1 MHDFSLNY
9 SKKKSFFLLFHFTL
23 GYFLIYPLILFAIIA
38 AFGIESWLFD
48 GKADTLYS
56 IVMLVTSIF
65 LTKDLLIR
73 SINEL
78 ADNPGKVF
86 KTIITTLPLMLL
98 GSIVTNLLITQFT
111 GQVEAENQSMIID
124 LYAQAP
130 YLIVI
135 QALLYA
141 PIVEEIMFRGLIFG
155 ALSKKSMFLA
165 TLISSSLF
173 GLAHVYN
180 SVLSGNLGDLWFF
193 FTYALLGYF
202 LNRAYIKSGS
212 IVSSMALHFI
222 NNAIGLLAISA
233 IGMF

>member
-23 GYFLIYPLILFAIIA
+23 GYFLVYPMILFVILSV
-38 AFGIESWLFD
+38 FGIDSWLYD
-48 GKADTLYS
+48 GKADTIYS
-56 IVMLVTSIF
+56 IIMLVVSIYF
-65 LTKDLLIR
+65 TKGLLLR

-86 KTIITTLPLMLL
+86 KTIITTLPMMLL
-98 GSIVTNLLITQFT
+98 GSIVLNYLITTFT
-111 GQVEAENQSMIID
+111 GQAEAQNQTEIIG
-124 LYAQAP
+124 LFEQAP
-130 YLIVI
+130 YLIII

-141 PIVEEIMFRGLIFG
+141 PIVEEIMFRGLVFG
-155 ALSKKSMFLA
+155 GLSKRSMVFA
-165 TLISSSLF
+165 VIVSSSLF

-180 SVLSGNLGDLWFF
+180 SILSGNFADLWFF
-193 FTYALLGYF
+193 PTYALLGYF

-212 IVSSMALHFI
+212 IVSSMALHFL

-233 IGMF
+233 IGLF

>member
-1 MHDFSLNY
+1 MHPYSLNY

-222 NNAIGLLAISA
+222 NNVIGLLAISA

>member
-9 SKKKSFFLLFHFTL
+9 SKKKSFLLLFHFTL
-23 GYFLIYPLILFAIIA
+23 GYFLIYPLILFIVLA
-38 AFGIESWLFD
+38 ALGIDSWLYD

-56 IVMLVTSIF
+56 IIMLVVSIY
-65 LTKDLLIR
+65 LTRDLLGR
-73 SINEL
+73 SIIEL
-78 ADNPGKVF
+78 AENPMKVF
-86 KTIITTLPLMLL
+86 KTIITTLPLMFL
-98 GSIVTNLLITQFT
+98 GSLVLNYLITNFT
-111 GQVEAENQSMIID
+111 GQVEAQNQSMIID
-124 LYAQAP
+124 LYQQAP

-141 PIVEEIMFRGLIFG
+141 PIVEEIMFRGLVFG
-155 ALSKKSMFLA
+155 ALSKKSRFLGI
-165 TLISSSLF
+165 LLSSSLF

-180 SVLSGNLGDLWFF
+180 SVLQGNFGDLWFF

-212 IVSSMALHFI
+212 IVSSMALHFL
-222 NNAIGLLAISA
+222 NNAIGIWAISS

>member
-23 GYFLIYPLILFAIIA
+23 GYFLVYPMILFVILSV
-38 AFGIESWLFD
+38 FGIDSWLYD
-48 GKADTLYS
+48 GKADTIYS
-56 IVMLVTSIF
+56 IIMLVVSIYF
-65 LTKDLLIR
+65 TKDLLLR

-86 KTIITTLPLMLL
+86 KTIITTLPMMLL
-98 GSIVTNLLITQFT
+98 GSIVLNYLITTFT
-111 GQVEAENQSMIID
+111 GQAEAQNQTEIIG
-124 LYAQAP
+124 LFEQAP
-130 YLIVI
+130 YLIII

-141 PIVEEIMFRGLIFG
+141 PIVEEIMFRGLVFG
-155 ALSKKSMFLA
+155 GLSKKSMVFA
-165 TLISSSLF
+165 VIVSSSLF

-180 SVLSGNLGDLWFF
+180 SILSGNFADLWFF
-193 FTYALLGYF
+193 PTYALLGYF

-212 IVSSMALHFI
+212 IVSSMALHFL

-233 IGMF
+233 IGLF

>member
-23 GYFLIYPLILFAIIA
+23 GYFVIYPMILFVILSAL
-38 AFGIESWLFD
+38 GIDSWLYD
-48 GKADTLYS
+48 GKADTIYS
-56 IVMLVTSIF
+56 IIMLVVSIYF
-65 LTKDLLIR
+65 TKDLLWK

-86 KTIITTLPLMLL
+86 KTIITTLPMMLL
-98 GSIVTNLLITQFT
+98 GSIVLNYLITTFT
-111 GQVEAENQSMIID
+111 GQSEAQNQTEIIG
-124 LYAQAP
+124 LFEQAP
-130 YLIVI
+130 YLIII

-141 PIVEEIMFRGLIFG
+141 PIVEEIMFRGLVFG
-155 ALSKKSMFLA
+155 GLSKKSMMFA
-165 TLISSSLF
+165 IIISSSLF

-180 SVLSGNLGDLWFF
+180 SLLSGNFADLWFF
-193 FTYALLGYF
+193 PTYTLLGYF

-212 IVSSMALHFI
+212 IVSSMALHFL

-233 IGMF
+233 IGLF

>member
-23 GYFLIYPLILFAIIA
+23 GYFVVYPMILFTILSI
-38 AFGIESWLFD
+38 FNIDLWLFD

-56 IVMLVTSIF
+56 IIMLVVSIYF
-65 LTKDLLIR
+65 TKDLLLR

-78 ADNPGKVF
+78 AENPGKVF
-86 KTIITTLPLMLL
+86 KVIISTLPMMLL
-98 GSIVTNLLITQFT
+98 GSIVLNYLITTFT
-111 GQVEAENQSMIID
+111 GQSEAQNQTEIIG
-124 LYAQAP
+124 LFEQVP
-130 YLIVI
+130 YLIII

-141 PIVEEIMFRGLIFG
+141 PIVEEIMFRGLVFG
-155 ALSKKSMFLA
+155 GLSKKSMVFA
-165 TLISSSLF
+165 VIVSSSLF

-180 SVLSGNLGDLWFF
+180 SILSGNFADLWFF
-193 FTYALLGYF
+193 PTYALLGYF

-212 IVSSMALHFI
+212 IVSSMALHFL

-233 IGMF
+233 IGLF

>member
-23 GYFLIYPLILFAIIA
+23 GYFLVYPMILFVILSV
-38 AFGIESWLFD
+38 FGIDSWLYD
-48 GKADTLYS
+48 GKADTIYS
-56 IVMLVTSIF
+56 IIMLVVSIYF
-65 LTKDLLIR
+65 TKGLLLR

-86 KTIITTLPLMLL
+86 KTIITTLPMMLL
-98 GSIVTNLLITQFT
+98 GSIVLNYLITTFT
-111 GQVEAENQSMIID
+111 GQAEAQNQTEIIG
-124 LYAQAP
+124 LFEQAP
-130 YLIVI
+130 YLIII

-141 PIVEEIMFRGLIFG
+141 PIVEEIMFRGLVFG
-155 ALSKKSMFLA
+155 GLSKRSMAFA
-165 TLISSSLF
+165 VIVSSSLF

-180 SVLSGNLGDLWFF
+180 SILSGNFADLWFF
-193 FTYALLGYF
+193 PTYALLGYF

-212 IVSSMALHFI
+212 IVSSMALHFL

-233 IGMF
+233 IGLF

>member
-23 GYFLIYPLILFAIIA
+23 GYFVVYPMILFVILA
-38 AFGIESWLFD
+38 ALGIDSWLYD
-48 GKADTLYS
+48 GKADTIYS
-56 IVMLVTSIF
+56 IIMLVVSIYF
-65 LTKDLLIR
+65 TRDLLLR

-86 KTIITTLPLMLL
+86 KTIVTTLPMMLL
-98 GSIVTNLLITQFT
+98 GSIVLNYLITTLT
-111 GQVEAENQSMIID
+111 GQSEAQNQTEIIG
-124 LYAQAP
+124 LFEQAP
-130 YLIVI
+130 YLIII

-141 PIVEEIMFRGLIFG
+141 PIVEEIMFRGLVFG
-155 ALSKKSMFLA
+155 GLSKKSMVFA
-165 TLISSSLF
+165 IIVSSSLF

-180 SVLSGNLGDLWFF
+180 SLLSGNFTDLWFF
-193 FTYALLGYF
+193 PTYALLGYF

-212 IVSSMALHFI
+212 IVSSMALHFL

-233 IGMF
+233 IGLF

>member
-23 GYFLIYPLILFAIIA
+23 GYFLVYPMILFVILSV
-38 AFGIESWLFD
+38 FGIDSWLYD
-48 GKADTLYS
+48 GKADTIYS
-56 IVMLVTSIF
+56 IIMLVVSIYF
-65 LTKDLLIR
+65 TKGLLMR

-86 KTIITTLPLMLL
+86 KTIVTTLPMMLL
-98 GSIVTNLLITQFT
+98 GSIVLNYLITTFT
-111 GQVEAENQSMIID
+111 GQAEAQNQTEIIG
-124 LYAQAP
+124 LFEQAP
-130 YLIVI
+130 YLIII

-141 PIVEEIMFRGLIFG
+141 PIVEEIMFRGLVFG
-155 ALSKKSMFLA
+155 GLSKRSMVFA
-165 TLISSSLF
+165 VIVSSSLF

-180 SVLSGNLGDLWFF
+180 SILSGNFADLWFF
-193 FTYALLGYF
+193 PTYALLGYF

-212 IVSSMALHFI
+212 IVSSMALHFL

-233 IGMF
+233 IGLF

>member
-23 GYFLIYPLILFAIIA
+23 GYFLVYPMILFVILSV
-38 AFGIESWLFD
+38 FGIDSWLYD
-48 GKADTLYS
+48 GKADTIYS
-56 IVMLVTSIF
+56 IIMLVVSIYF
-65 LTKDLLIR
+65 TKGLLLR

-86 KTIITTLPLMLL
+86 KTIVTTLPMMLL
-98 GSIVTNLLITQFT
+98 GSIVLNYLITTFT
-111 GQVEAENQSMIID
+111 GQAEAQNQTEIIG
-124 LYAQAP
+124 LFEQAP
-130 YLIVI
+130 YLIII

-141 PIVEEIMFRGLIFG
+141 PIVEEIMFRGLVFG
-155 ALSKKSMFLA
+155 GLSKRSMVFA
-165 TLISSSLF
+165 VIVSSSLF

-180 SVLSGNLGDLWFF
+180 SILSGNFADLWFF
-193 FTYALLGYF
+193 PTYALLGYF

-212 IVSSMALHFI
+212 IVSSMALHFL

-233 IGMF
+233 IGLF

>member
-23 GYFLIYPLILFAIIA
+23 GYFVVYPMILFTILSI
-38 AFGIESWLFD
+38 FNIDSWLFD

-56 IVMLVTSIF
+56 IIMLIVSIYF
-65 LTKDLLIR
+65 TKDLLLR

-78 ADNPGKVF
+78 AENPGKVF
-86 KTIITTLPLMLL
+86 KVIISTLPMMLL
-98 GSIVTNLLITQFT
+98 GSIVLNYLITTFT
-111 GQVEAENQSMIID
+111 GQSEAQNQTEIIG
-124 LYAQAP
+124 LFEQVP
-130 YLIVI
+130 YLIII

-141 PIVEEIMFRGLIFG
+141 PIVEEIMFRGLVFG
-155 ALSKKSMFLA
+155 GLSKKSMVFA
-165 TLISSSLF
+165 VIVSSSLF

-180 SVLSGNLGDLWFF
+180 SILSGNFADLWFF
-193 FTYALLGYF
+193 PTYALLGYF

-212 IVSSMALHFI
+212 IVSSMALHFL

-233 IGMF
+233 IGLF